1 MATFSGYNILLAGAI
16 VLGVVGV
23 VLSTAKSGA
32 GSRGRRGVTGAQGL
46 KGDTGATNTSSG
58 ATGFSGILPIVN
70 GGTNSGVP
78 LSGDETFV
86 VSNGTGYVEGPPRY
100 TPDFLEVHFGSTG
113 GADVILV
120 GQEPAFGQVVVIPAL
135 NKQSEVVL
143 TEGNQ
148 LVNGVKSFQDGVL
161 LGLGNVNY
169 TPTNLNAYAE
179 FTQDPVSFQVQF
191 IAVVFNTPIT
201 LTYVRVG
208 RQVTLQVNGNSALF
222 DLGPG
227 GAPGSVAIC
236 DQLVP
241 LFFRPNQ
248 VVYQLIKTQANVP
261 MRIGALEINTSGQ
274 ILIYNDAL
282 TLSNTW
288 DAVGNQFGSPF
299 ATWIV

>member
-1 MATFSGYNILLAGAI
+1 MATFSGYNILLAGAL

-32 GSRGRRGVTGAQGL
+32 GSRGRRGATGAQGL

-58 ATGFSGILPIVN
+58 ATGFSGILPIAN

-78 LSGDETFV
+78 LSGDETFI

-113 GADVILV
+113 GADVVLV
-120 GQEPAFGQVVVIPAL
+120 GGSPAFGQVVVIPAL

-161 LGLGNVNY
+161 LGLGNLNY

-191 IAVVFNTPIT
+191 INVVFNTFIT

-222 DLGPG
+222 DLGGP
-227 GAPGSVAIC
+227 PGSVAIC
-236 DQLVP
+236 NQLVP
-241 LFFRPNQ
+241 LFFRPSQ
-248 VVYQLIKTQANVP
+248 EVYQLIKTQANVTP
-261 MRIGALEINTSGQ
+261 RIGALEVNSAGQ

-282 TLSNTW
+282 SQVNNW
-288 DAVGNQFGSPF
+288 DAINNQFGSP
-299 ATWIV
+299 TVSWVV